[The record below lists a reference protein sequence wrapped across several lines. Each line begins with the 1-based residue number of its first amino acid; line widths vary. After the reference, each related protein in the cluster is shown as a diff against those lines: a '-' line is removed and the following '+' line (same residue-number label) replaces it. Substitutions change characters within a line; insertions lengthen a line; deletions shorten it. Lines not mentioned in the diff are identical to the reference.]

1 MQAHLLAA
9 MGRLAPQY
17 GSVSVRHYLFSV
29 SVRILVLLLALVIGG
44 EDGGVITRERTS
56 GTGIAAEAR
65 MEGSRPPSSTCVFA
79 DSTRSSP
86 CGGGG
91 ITR

>member
-1 MQAHLLAA
+1 MLL
-9 MGRLAPQY
+9 
-17 GSVSVRHYLFSV
+17 V
-29 SVRILVLLLALVIGG
+29 LVIGG
-44 EDGGVITRERTS
+44 EVAGVITRERTS

-86 CGGGG
+86 CGRGDNQV
-91 ITR
+91 TRCASLGAARMERPHRGDK